1 MQWSDHSRGQRRYL
15 AVAQAL
21 LVDITSG
28 RYGSGDRLPG
38 DRQVAETFGVSR
50 ATAREAQLA
59 LEVIGAVEVRHGD
72 GAFVRWP
79 PAQVGGADGSP
90 LDAPPRELIET
101 RLSIEPVVAR
111 LAATRIRGEVLA
123 SLRRNLDEATE
134 LVDDDAALPRFM
146 EVGLQFHSELA
157 PGCGNALLGDIV
169 AQLVNAEMHPLWALI
184 NQQAMVPKAARHGQ
198 LREHRAVL
206 EAIAAGD
213 PERAELAMSSHL
225 RALDSAIFDPLS
237 VTGTSD

>member
-1 MQWSDHSRGQRRYL
+1 MQWSDQPKGQRRYL

-28 RYGSGDRLPG
+28 RYGAGDRVPG
-38 DRQVAETFGVSR
+38 DRQIAETFGVSR

-79 PAQVGGADGSP
+79 PAQVGGVDGSP

-101 RLSIEPVVAR
+101 RRSIEPVVAG
-111 LAATRIRGEVLA
+111 LAAVRITSDTLA
-123 SLRRNLDEATE
+123 ALRRNVDEATE
-134 LVDDDAALPRFM
+134 LVDDDDALPRFM
-146 EVGLQFHSELA
+146 EVGLQFHAQLA
-157 PGCGNALLGDIV
+157 PGCGNALLADIV

-184 NQQAMVPKAARHGQ
+184 NQQAMAAKTARHGQ
-198 LREHRAVL
+198 LREHREVV
-206 EAIAAGD
+206 EAIGSGNAT
-213 PERAELAMSSHL
+213 RATAVMEAHL
-225 RALDSAIFDPLS
+225 TALDTAIFRPFAVPGADA
-237 VTGTSD
+237 